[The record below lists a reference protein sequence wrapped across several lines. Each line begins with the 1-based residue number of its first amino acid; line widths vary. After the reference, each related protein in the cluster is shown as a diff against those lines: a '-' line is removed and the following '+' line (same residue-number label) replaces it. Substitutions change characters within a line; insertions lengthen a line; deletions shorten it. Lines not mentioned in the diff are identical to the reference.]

1 MNRKIVGLVLAVAA
15 MASACAQP
23 PLPEDHFYRLQVT
36 TSPAPLARPP
46 LAGVLEVGRFV
57 ADGLT
62 AGRPIVYS
70 QSGQPHALSEYHY
83 HFWVEAPT
91 ILLRD
96 QLVAQL
102 RAAKVAR
109 FVVTPEMR
117 VDPDFVLSGKIKRL
131 ERVVGATP
139 QAVVELELA
148 VRQTASDSLAFLQTY
163 RVEEAVAADSV
174 ADAVAAINKALGAI
188 YAKFTADLQR
198 L

>member
-1 MNRKIVGLVLAVAA
+1 MNPKILGWVLAMAA
-15 MASACAQP
+15 MVGACAQP
-23 PLPEDHFYRLQVT
+23 PLPEDHFYRLAVA
-36 TSPAPLARPP
+36 TSPKPLARPP
-46 LAGVLEVGRFV
+46 LAGVLEVGRFI

-91 ILLRD
+91 VLLRD
-96 QLVAQL
+96 QLVGQL

-109 FVVTPEMR
+109 SVVTPEMR
-117 VDPDFVLSGKIKRL
+117 VDPDYVLSGAIKRL

-139 QAVVELELA
+139 KVVVELELA
-148 VRQTASDSLAFLQTY
+148 VRRTEGDSLAFLQVY
-163 RVEEAVAADSV
+163 RVDEAVATDSV
-174 ADAVAAINKALGAI
+174 AAAVAAINKALGAI
-188 YAKFTADLQR
+188 YAKFTADLAR

>member
-1 MNRKIVGLVLAVAA
+1 MKPKILVLMLGMAA
-15 MASACAQP
+15 LAGACAQP
-23 PLPEDHFYRLQVT
+23 PLPEDRFYRLAVT

-46 LAGVLEVGRFV
+46 LAGVLEIERFV

-62 AGRPIVYS
+62 AGRPIVWS
-70 QSGQPHALSEYHY
+70 QSGQAHALSEYHY

-91 ILLRD
+91 VLLRD

-109 FVVTPEMR
+109 SVVTPEMR
-117 VDPDFVLSGKIKRL
+117 IDPDYVLSGKIKRL

-139 QAVVELELA
+139 QVVVELELA
-148 VRQTASDSLAFLQTY
+148 VRRTAGDSLAFLNTY
-163 RVEEAVAADSV
+163 RVEEPVAADSV
-174 ADAVAAINKALGAI
+174 AAAVAAINKALGAI
-188 YAKFTADLQR
+188 YARFTADLAR